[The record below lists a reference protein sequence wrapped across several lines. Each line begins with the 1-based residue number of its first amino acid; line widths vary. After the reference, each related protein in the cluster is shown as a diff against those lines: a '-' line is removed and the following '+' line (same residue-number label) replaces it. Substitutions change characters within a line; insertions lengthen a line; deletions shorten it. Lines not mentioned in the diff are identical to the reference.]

1 MKTGFY
7 PKLAWTGIYK
17 NRQVYFPYILTC
29 IGMIIMCYVMSYLSV
44 LEDLKAMPGGST
56 MASILSLGKGVLA
69 IFSVIFLFYTNS
81 FLIRRRKKEFG
92 LYNILGM
99 GKSNLVRIQIWESL
113 ITAVLSMG
121 LGLVFG
127 IAFSKLVEL
136 VVRNVLHAN
145 ISFAFSVPAGA
156 VLYTLKVFCVIFVII
171 FISSA
176 VQIRTTNPI
185 ELLHSENAGEKRPRA
200 NWLLAILGIV
210 TLGGAY
216 FLAVSIDDPVA
227 ALAWFFV
234 AVIMVIAATYLLF
247 IAGSV
252 VFCYLLQKRPGYYYK
267 TKHFISVSS
276 MIYRMKRNGAGL
288 ASICILSTMVL
299 VMVSS
304 TTCLYLGEED
314 ILSERYIRDFTL
326 DFYSSDDAAVSGLQ
340 EEINKIANDRG
351 LEPENSLYLHY
362 VDLVGFFSDEH
373 MIMNPESEE
382 PDSAAYS
389 QMKYIQ
395 IIPIED
401 YNRLMK
407 KNETPAPGEC
417 IIYPVGVGYDYDSID
432 IKEYGKL
439 TVKKQ
444 VDEFTADQEA
454 SVTVGSSLFIFT
466 PDYSSLSEK
475 LGKYIYKSTNTQ
487 MASPHIFYGFDLE
500 CPQDEQ
506 VEIYRKIFNY
516 LEKTDMKFSLD
527 SRAKEADDF
536 FSVFGSL
543 FILGVLLGIV
553 FIVAMIL
560 IMYYKQISEGYED
573 QERFAILQ
581 KVGMTKKEIR
591 QSVNSQVLTVFFL
604 PLVTAGIHLLF
615 SFPMVS
621 KLLKLFA
628 LQNTRLLIVITL
640 CCYLVFALFYVI
652 VYYITSHSYYRLVSG
667 GIKK

>member
-29 IGMIIMCYVMSYLSV
+29 IGMIIMCYIMSYLSV
-44 LEDLKAMPGGST
+44 LDDLKTMPGGST
-56 MASILSLGKGVLA
+56 MAGILSLGKAVLA

-99 GKSNLVRIQIWESL
+99 GKRNLVRIQVWESL

-136 VVRNVLHAN
+136 VVRNVLHAD
-145 ISFAFSVPAGA
+145 ISFAFSVPSGA
-156 VLYTLKVFCVIFVII
+156 VLYTLRVFCVIFVII

-210 TLGGAY
+210 ILGTAY
-216 FLAVSIDDPVA
+216 FLAVSIEDPVA

-314 ILSERYIRDFTL
+314 ILNNRYIRDFTL
-326 DFYSSDDAAVSGLQ
+326 DFYSSDDAAVSGLK
-340 EEINKIANDRG
+340 EEIDKIANDRG
-351 LEPENSLYLHY
+351 AEPENCLNFHY
-362 VDLVGFFSDEH
+362 TDLVGFFSDEH
-373 MIMNPESEE
+373 MIMNPESE
-382 PDSAAYS
+382 PDSASYS
-389 QMKYIQ
+389 QMKYIR

-401 YNRLMK
+401 YNRLMG

-417 IIYPVGVGYDYDSID
+417 IIYPIGIDYDYGSID

-439 TVKKQ
+439 TVKKKA
-444 VDEFTADQEA
+444 DDFIADQES
-454 SVTVGSSLFIFT
+454 SVAVVGSLYIFT
-466 PDYSSLSEK
+466 PDYSSLSKK
-475 LGKYIYKSTNTQ
+475 LGKYIYESTNTQ
-487 MASPHIFYGFDLE
+487 MAEPHIYYGFDLD
-500 CPQDEQ
+500 CRQDKQ
-506 VEIYRKIFNY
+506 IQIYRNIFNH
-516 LEKTDMKFSLD
+516 LEKTDINFSLE
-527 SRAKEADDF
+527 SRAQEAEDF

-560 IMYYKQISEGYED
+560 IMYYKQVSEGYED
-573 QERFAILQ
+573 KERFAIMQ

-621 KLLKLFA
+621 KLLKLFN
-628 LQNTRLLIVITL
+628 LQDVRLLMIITL

-667 GIKK
+667 AKK

>member
-29 IGMIIMCYVMSYLSV
+29 IGMIIMCYIMSYLSV
-44 LEDLKAMPGGST
+44 LDDLKTMPGGST
-56 MASILSLGKGVLA
+56 MAGILSLGKAVLA

-99 GKSNLVRIQIWESL
+99 GKRNLVRIQVWESL

-136 VVRNVLHAN
+136 VVRNVLHAD
-145 ISFAFSVPAGA
+145 ISFAFSVPSGA
-156 VLYTLKVFCVIFVII
+156 VLYTLRVFCVIFVII

-210 TLGGAY
+210 ILGAAY
-216 FLAVSIDDPVA
+216 FLAVSIEDPVA

-314 ILSERYIRDFTL
+314 ILNNRYIRDFTL
-326 DFYSSDDAAVSGLQ
+326 DFYSSDDAAVSSLK
-340 EEINKIANDRG
+340 EEIDKIANDRG
-351 LEPENSLYLHY
+351 AEPENCLNFHY
-362 VDLVGFFSDEH
+362 TDLVGFFSDEH
-373 MIMNPESEE
+373 MIMNPESE
-382 PDSAAYS
+382 PDSASYS
-389 QMKYIQ
+389 QMKYIR

-401 YNRLMK
+401 YNRLMG

-417 IIYPVGVGYDYDSID
+417 IIYPIGIDYDYGSID

-439 TVKKQ
+439 TVKKKA
-444 VDEFTADQEA
+444 DDFIADQES
-454 SVTVGSSLFIFT
+454 SVAVVGSLYIFT
-466 PDYSSLSEK
+466 PDYSSLSKK
-475 LGKYIYKSTNTQ
+475 LGKYIYESTNTQ
-487 MASPHIFYGFDLE
+487 MAEPHIYYGFDLD
-500 CPQDEQ
+500 CRQDEQ
-506 VEIYRKIFNY
+506 IQIYRNLFNH
-516 LEKTDMKFSLD
+516 LEKTDINFSLE
-527 SRAKEADDF
+527 SRAQEAEDF

-560 IMYYKQISEGYED
+560 IMYYKQVSEGYED
-573 QERFAILQ
+573 KERFAIMQ

-621 KLLKLFA
+621 KLLKLFN
-628 LQNTRLLIVITL
+628 LQDVRLLMIITL

-667 GIKK
+667 AKK

>member
-29 IGMIIMCYVMSYLSV
+29 IGMIIMCYIMSYLSV
-44 LEDLKAMPGGST
+44 LDNLKTMPGGST
-56 MASILSLGKGVLA
+56 MAEILSLGKAVLA

-99 GKSNLVRIQIWESL
+99 GKRNLIRIQIWESL

-136 VVRNVLHAN
+136 AIRNILHAD
-145 ISFAFSVPAGA
+145 ISFAFSVPSGA
-156 VLYTLKVFCVIFVII
+156 VLYTLKVFCIIFVII

-200 NWLLAILGIV
+200 NWLLAILGIAV
-210 TLGGAY
+210 LGGAY

-227 ALAWFFV
+227 ALVWFFV

-252 VFCYLLQKRPGYYYK
+252 VFCCLLQKRPGYYYK

-314 ILSERYIRDFTL
+314 ILNNRYIQEFTL
-326 DFYSSDDAAVSGLQ
+326 DFYSSDDDAFSGLQ
-340 EEINKIANDRG
+340 EDIKKITNERG
-351 LEPENSLYLHY
+351 LEPENCLNFHYTSLM
-362 VDLVGFFSDEH
+362 GFFSDEH
-373 MIMNPESEE
+373 MMMHPESES
-382 PDSAAYS
+382 DSATYS
-389 QMKYIQ
+389 QMKYIR

-401 YNRLMK
+401 YNRLMG

-417 IIYPVGVGYDYDSID
+417 IIYPIGIDYDYDSID
-432 IKEYGKL
+432 IKEYGNL
-439 TVKKQ
+439 TVKKK
-444 VDEFTADQEA
+444 VDDFIADQD
-454 SVTVGSSLFIFT
+454 STVFAAGSLYIFT

-475 LGKYIYKSTNTQ
+475 LGKYIYESSNTR
-487 MASPHIFYGFDLE
+487 MASPHIYYGFDLD

-506 VEIYRKIFNY
+506 IQMYRNIFNY
-516 LEKTDMKFSLD
+516 LEKTDIKFSLD
-527 SRAKEADDF
+527 SRAAEAEDF

-573 QERFAILQ
+573 KERFAIMQ

-604 PLVTAGIHLLF
+604 PLATAGIHLLF

-621 KLLKLFA
+621 KLLKLFN
-628 LQNTRLLIVITL
+628 LQDVRLLALITL

-667 GIKK
+667 GARK